1 MVDAFQLFM
10 GAAVVQVAVVQLG
23 LKYGFGT
30 GYTFRAGVSSAL
42 ATLVIS
48 GLAALAL
55 VEVVDYDDLLR
66 ETWHPLAVGSVAYF
80 MGYMLGDFVFFFIG
94 GDAYAYTAK
103 QIHVLEYSFHHLSF
117 IVFGL
122 CAIRTTGVLYLYVLP
137 LFTEFSTFLLNVRG
151 LVKTGNTFHAVF
163 SLLFAIAFFV
173 LRGAVMTVS
182 VVPILTIVADS
193 TQPWTVRLGFFGTN
207 LAYYG
212 LNVWWG
218 LKIAHMVARTLNQQ
232 PKAD

>member
-1 MVDAFQLFM
+1 MLGAFQLFM
-10 GAAVVQVAVVQLG
+10 GAAVAQVAVVHLG

-55 VEVVDYDDLLR
+55 F
-66 ETWHPLAVGSVAYF
+66 AVGSVAYF

-94 GDAYAYTAK
+94 DDAYVYTAK
-103 QIHVLEYSFHHLSF
+103 RVHLVEYSFHHLSF
-117 IVFGL
+117 LVFGL
-122 CAIRTTGVLYLYVLP
+122 GAIHTTGVLGLYVLP
-137 LFTEFSTFLLNVRG
+137 MFTEFSTFLLNVRELAKAG
-151 LVKTGNTFHAVF
+151 STLHNVF
-163 SLLFAIAFFV
+163 SLLFALSFFV
-173 LRGAVMTVS
+173 LRSAVMVIGVAPIFTV
-182 VVPILTIVADS
+182 VADS
-193 TQPWTVRLGFFGTN
+193 AQPWTVRVGFLGAN

-218 LKIAHMVARTLNQQ
+218 VKIARMVVRTLNQQ
-232 PKAD
+232 TRQTEKVFCFQLC